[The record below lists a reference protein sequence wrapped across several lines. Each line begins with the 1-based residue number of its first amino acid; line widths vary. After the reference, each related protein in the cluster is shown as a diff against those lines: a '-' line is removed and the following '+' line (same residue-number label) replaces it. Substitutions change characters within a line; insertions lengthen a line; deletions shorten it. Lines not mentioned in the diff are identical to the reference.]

1 MSEARRTAFG
11 GWRLFS
17 AHCRGLRHRRMSE
30 LLSIMEGNE
39 ASGSPTTYADF
50 PHSSRYRIFYSA
62 ERNGF
67 CRAILVPKPVGGRMA
82 KAYVLTDAGRE
93 WLSEQRAFDA
103 ARARPP
109 DRMPRTRRGR
119 PRSPCDGMVPI
130 RELDAR
136 AAARR
141 RESVASARAR
151 MEARRAAYGRA
162 GR

>member
-1 MSEARRTAFG
+1 MGEPRRTAFG

-17 AHCRGLRHRRMSE
+17 AHCRGLRHSRMSE

-93 WLSEQRAFDA
+93 WLSAQRAFDA
-103 ARARPP
+103 SVREPP
-109 DRMPRTRRGR
+109 APRRRGR
-119 PRSPCDGMVPI
+119 PRSPCEGMVPV
-130 RELDAR
+130 RELGAR
-136 AAARR
+136 AAERR
-141 RESVASARAR
+141 RASVRSARAR
-151 MEARRAAYGRA
+151 MEVRRASRRA